1 MFRNRKRR
9 SHSGDTELNI
19 TAFMNLMVV
28 LVPFLLLTA
37 VFSQVSI
44 LQLNLPGGD
53 GVTEEQKDKLPPMQL
68 EVLLRSDRIVLSD
81 RNTGIISEFLGVPD
95 KDGVM
100 KFPYQK
106 LNEKLQLIKEKF
118 PKITA
123 ITVLAETDTK
133 YDVIVQTMD
142 AVRLVSSDENST
154 VAPSLLFPD
163 IGIGTAPPETK
174 KVEKK

>member
-1 MFRNRKRR
+1 
-9 SHSGDTELNI
+9 
-19 TAFMNLMVV
+19 MNLMVV

-68 EVLLRSDRIVLSD
+68 EVLLRANRIVLSD
-81 RNTGIISEFLGVPD
+81 RNTGIISEFPGVEGE
-95 KDGVM
+95 DGIM
-100 KFPYQK
+100 TFPYSK
-106 LNEKLQLIKEKF
+106 LTEKLELIKERF
-118 PKITA
+118 PDITA
-123 ITVLAETDTK
+123 ITVLAETDTT

-142 AVRLVSSDENST
+142 AVRMIPAKDESES
-154 VAPSLLFPD
+154 PQLLFPD
-163 IGIGTAPPETK
+163 IGIGTAPPEPQ